1 MAQSYYIKITMEA
14 GSDEN
19 DDFYQQT
26 TFIQRYDDHVQQ
38 VEEQQPLFNAV
49 AGVVAGQMTEAGNA
63 YLNGKK
69 PKPKGR

>member
-1 MAQSYYIKITMEA
+1 MAQPYYIKVTMEA

-38 VEEQQPLFNAV
+38 VEEQSPLFNAV
-49 AGVVAGQMTEAGNA
+49 AGLVASQMTEAANEFKS
-63 YLNGKK
+63 GKK
-69 PKPKGR
+69 VKPKTR